1 MINNQTNPKKAR
13 RNDIILISAV
23 LLAALLG
30 IFIFLL
36 CRQEGAYAVVT
47 RNGEEIGRY
56 SLAEDREIVFEDGAH
71 KNIMVIENGK
81 VSMKDANCPDRLCV
95 GMRAAFYRGQTVV
108 CLPHGIVI
116 TVVSED
122 DTLDVIV

>member
-1 MINNQTNPKKAR
+1 MTNNQTNPKKAR

-30 IFIFLL
+30 IFLFLL
-36 CRQEGAYAVVT
+36 CRQEGAYVTVT

-56 SLAEDREIVFEDGAH
+56 SLAEDREVVFEDGTH
-71 KNIMVIENGK
+71 RNTMVIENGK
-81 VSMKDANCPDRLCV
+81 VSMKEANCPDRLCV
-95 GMRAAFYRGQTVV
+95 GMRAASYRGQTVV

-116 TVVSED
+116 TVIGAD
-122 DTLDVIV
+122 DALDVIV